1 MCTQREMYMSI
12 NSIFITNFK
21 IRIRSQAV
29 AHGQGPPG
37 PKICPP
43 LPGVT
48 FNDFLHPSVDVLGCH
63 LHVDKCFSSSLVDTV
78 SNFRTINKG
87 KWPLKIQKSNQY
99 VSPPPYSFSKKNKTE
114 RTPFQTESLTQRV
127 NRKTTNPV
135 TGYSRKNKEQQT
147 LSY

>member
-1 MCTQREMYMSI
+1 MSI
-12 NSIFITNFK
+12 NSIFITHFK

-48 FNDFLHPSVDVLGCH
+48 FNGFLHPSVDVPGCH
-63 LHVDKCFSSSLVDTV
+63 LHVDKCLSGSLVDTV

-87 KWPLKIQKSNQY
+87 KWPLKIQKSN
-99 VSPPPYSFSKKNKTE
+99 
-114 RTPFQTESLTQRV
+114 
-127 NRKTTNPV
+127 
-135 TGYSRKNKEQQT
+135 
-147 LSY
+147 